1 MTSLRVGLWP
11 LPCRWARLGPAVRL
25 VLASSAETR

>member
-11 LPCRWARLGPAVRL
+11 LSCRWPRLGPAVRL
-25 VLASSAETR
+25 MLASSAENR